1 MKPSVRPEEIWTKF
15 ATSVFRINGALI
27 RAGEGISRP
36 IGQSSARWQ
45 VLGRAHEP
53 QTVAAMARDLG
64 HARQS
69 VQRVADVLEREGLVA
84 YKDNPHDRRARLV
97 ELTPAGREVLTAIYR
112 RQVEWSLNVMA
123 ALPAKDLAAIA
134 GALNEIVGVLEADT
148 ERRADS
154 DMASSDQ
161 SEREQ
166 QKTSPLEGQE
176 ESYG

>member
-1 MKPSVRPEEIWTKF
+1 MEPLARPEETWTKF

-36 IGQSSARWQ
+36 VGQSSARWQ

-112 RQVEWSLNVMA
+112 RQVGWSLNVMA
-123 ALPAKDLAAIA
+123 ALPVKGLAAITD
-134 GALNEIVGVLEADT
+134 ALNEIVGVLEADT
-148 ERRADS
+148 EKRAES
-154 DMASSDQ
+154 DVTWSDQ
-161 SEREQ
+161 PEREQ
-166 QKTSPLEGQE
+166 QKASPLKGHE